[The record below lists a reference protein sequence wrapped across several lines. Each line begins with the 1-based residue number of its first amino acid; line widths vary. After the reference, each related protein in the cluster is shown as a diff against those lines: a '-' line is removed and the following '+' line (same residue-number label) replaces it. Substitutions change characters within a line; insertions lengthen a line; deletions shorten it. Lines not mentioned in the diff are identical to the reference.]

1 MDVYW
6 TVKAQGDLERVYL
19 FALQYSRQH
28 ADDILDRLLNGSF
41 DLARQPAMGK
51 QQARYLPR
59 EVRKIV
65 FDDYEMYYEVKSA
78 AIFIVDLWHT
88 KEER

>member
-6 TVKAQGDLERVYL
+6 TVKAQGDLER
-19 FALQYSRQH
+19 
-28 ADDILDRLLNGSF
+28 LLSGSF
-41 DLARQPAMGK
+41 GLAGQPAMGI

-59 EVRKIV
+59 DVRKIV
-65 FDDYEMYYEVKSA
+65 MDDYEIHYELKNA